1 MKNYFK
7 NWSFMRLLRLAM
19 AVYIIIIGVQENN
32 LWFIALGGMFS
43 LMPLF
48 NMGCCGVA
56 SCNVAETKN
65 NKKTDEI
72 TFEEVK

>member
-7 NWSFMRLLRLAM
+7 NWNFMRFLRLGM
-19 AVYIIIIGVQENN
+19 AVYIIVIGIQENN
-32 LWFIALGGMFS
+32 LWFIILGVLFS

-48 NMGCCGVA
+48 NIGCCGVS
-56 SCNVAETKN
+56 SCNTQETKN
-65 NKKTDEI
+65 NPNPAEV